1 MRIFKAS
8 PSSVGKIMTESRGKT
23 KAEIIEELRQKVE
36 AEKVKHEELGQK
48 VEAEKVK
55 HEAIRDGLKSKEN
68 SADRILKLESKL
80 QEAHD
85 KILKFQTQLQ
95 EAHDLPDVQLSETCK
110 TFLEDWFLDNF
121 FERRIIANAKQMDKG
136 NMVEGKSIAFAQRH
150 FGKLL
155 SKYEGDVLE
164 NDFIR
169 GICDVET
176 DAEVLEFKSC
186 YTYRTMPYF
195 DSKIEN
201 KEHELQLMC
210 YLSEGMYNKEVGH
223 VCYTLQDMPPE
234 MLTDEVKRLSFRK
247 PTDLEVFKH
256 VIQFVYTADGF
267 EDAVSICADFGF
279 EIGKYNEMF
288 KEIEP
293 KYRFKSFELKRDEEV
308 LAKIKQRVIEC
319 RAYIETLKAK
329 M

>member
-23 KAEIIEELRQKVE
+23 KAEIIAELRQKIE
-36 AEKVKHEELGQK
+36 AEKVKHDG
-48 VEAEKVK
+48 
-55 HEAIRDGLKSKEN
+55 IRDGLKSKEN
-68 SADRILKLESKL
+68 SAAR
-80 QEAHD
+80 
-85 KILKFQTQLQ
+85 ILKFQSQLQ

-136 NMVEGKSIAFAQRH
+136 NMVEAKSIAFAQRH

-176 DAEVLEFKSC
+176 DSEILEFKSC

-223 VCYTLQDMPPE
+223 VCYTLQDLPPE
-234 MLTDEVKRLSFRK
+234 MLIDELRRLSPRK

-293 KYRFKSFELKRDEEV
+293 EYRFKSFELKRDEEV